1 MTVSSTTSKVSYSGN
16 GSTVAFSVTFYF
28 LAASHLKVVIRSSNG
43 TETVKT
49 LGTHYTVAGDGDPA
63 GGIVTMLTAPASGET
78 IVISRNVPL
87 TQVTDYQ
94 ANDPFPA
101 ETHEAA
107 LDKLTQINQ
116 QIQEE
121 LTRAIKLSVSN
132 TMTSTEFTVGA
143 SARANKVLGFDSA
156 GELAVTQEI
165 GTYRGNWASGTA
177 YQQRDIIKDTSN
189 ANIYICVTAHTSS
202 GSQPISSN
210 TDSAKWAL
218 LVDAASATAAQAAAE
233 AAQAAAETAQAAAE
247 LAETNA
253 ETAETNAET
262 AETNA
267 ETAATNAASSAS
279 AAATSATNAS
289 NSATAAASSASA
301 ASTSATNAA
310 NSATAAQTAETN
322 AETAETN
329 AETAQAAAE
338 LAETNAE
345 TAATAAA
352 ASATLANDWATK
364 TSGPVAGGEYSAK
377 YHANAASSSAS
388 SASTSAS
395 NASTSASNAATS
407 ASAADASATS
417 AAASAAAAA
426 ASYDNFD
433 DRYLGAKS
441 SDPSVDNDGNALVT
455 GALYYNTTDGV
466 MKVWDGGTWI
476 AASAASQAILV
487 VYQFTATGGQT
498 TFTGT
503 DNNALTLGYTVG
515 SALVTLNGVM
525 LEVGSEVTASSG
537 TSVVLA
543 SGATAGD
550 ELNVYAFST
559 FNLADVYTKA
569 QSDAKY
575 VELAGDT
582 MTGNLRVE
590 GAIVDIRSAVGDSN
604 GLKLSMD
611 VNGVGYVNAGYSVS
625 ELQLQTNSTTRL
637 KVDQNGRVTMPYQPA
652 FMAQG
657 NTSGWWSVGSDS
669 IWYIPT
675 NATGATA
682 QTVSGTNAGFN
693 MTASGGARF
702 NIGSHYNPAT
712 GRFTA
717 PVAGKY
723 FFFTSGLFQ
732 RNTTT
737 STHYQQ
743 IQIFINGTGNYL
755 GWDQQPY
762 LYTGSSGLEMVLS
775 FSTFLDLAANDVVDV
790 RINKAGTISTYSDR
804 FTFGGHLV
812 C

>member
-16 GSTVAFSVTFYF
+16 GSTLAFSVTFYF
-28 LAASHLKVVIRSSNG
+28 LASAHLKVVVRSSNG

-49 LGTHYTVAGDGDPA
+49 LGTHYTVTGAGDPA
-63 GGIVTMLTAPASGET
+63 GGTVTMLTAPASGET
-78 IVISRNVPL
+78 LVISRNVPL

-101 ETHEAA
+101 ETHEQA
-107 LDKLTQINQ
+107 LDKLTQITQ
-116 QIQEE
+116 QVQEE

-143 SARANKVLGFDSA
+143 STRANKVLGFDSA

-165 GTYRGNWASGTA
+165 GTYRGNWAGSTA

-210 TDSAKWAL
+210 TDVAKWAL

-267 ETAATNAASSAS
+267 ETAATNA
-279 AAATSATNAS
+279 S
-289 NSATAAASSASA
+289 NSATAAASSASSA
-301 ASTSATNAA
+301 SSSATAAASSASSASTSATNAA

-329 AETAQAAAE
+329 AETAQVAAE
-338 LAETNAE
+338 TAETNAE
-345 TAATAAA
+345 TAATNAA

-364 TSGPVAGGEYSAK
+364 TSGTVAGGEYSAK
-377 YHANAASSSAS
+377 YHAQAAATSAS
-388 SASTSAS
+388 NASTSAS
-395 NASTSASNAATS
+395 NASTSASNAASS
-407 ASAADASATS
+407 ASAADSSATS

-426 ASYDNFD
+426 ASYDSFD

-441 SDPSVDNDGNALVT
+441 SAPSVDNDGNALVT
-455 GALYYNTTDGV
+455 GALYYNTTTGK
-466 MKVWDGGTWI
+466 MNVWDGGTWI
-476 AASAASQAILV
+476 EASAASQAILV

-503 DNNALTLGYTVG
+503 DNNSLTLGYTVG

-559 FNLADVYTKA
+559 FDLANVYTKA
-569 QSDAKY
+569 QSDANY
-575 VELAGDT
+575 QPLDADLTTLATNGFGSSANKIPQFDSSGWLPLGSGWKVKESGGVLYFAVGST
-582 MTGNLRVE
+582 NYMKLDASGNL
-590 GAIVDIRSAVGDSN
+590 
-604 GLKLSMD
+604 
-611 VNGVGYVNAGYSVS
+611 
-625 ELQLQTNSTTRL
+625 T
-637 KVDQNGRVTMPYQPA
+637 
-652 FMAQG
+652 
-657 NTSGWWSVGSDS
+657 
-669 IWYIPT
+669 
-675 NATGATA
+675 
-682 QTVSGTNAGFN
+682 
-693 MTASGGARF
+693 
-702 NIGSHYNPAT
+702 
-712 GRFTA
+712 
-717 PVAGKY
+717 VAGNVTAY
-723 FFFTSGLFQ
+723 
-732 RNTTT
+732 
-737 STHYQQ
+737 
-743 IQIFINGTGNYL
+743 GT
-755 GWDQQPY
+755 
-762 LYTGSSGLEMVLS
+762 V
-775 FSTFLDLAANDVVDV
+775 
-790 RINKAGTISTYSDR
+790 
-804 FTFGGHLV
+804 
-812 C
+812 

>member
-49 LGTHYTVAGDGDPA
+49 LGTHYTVAGDGNPA
-63 GGIVTMLTAPASGET
+63 GGTVTMLTAPASGET

-345 TAATAAA
+345 TAAT
-352 ASATLANDWATK
+352 
-364 TSGPVAGGEYSAK
+364 
-377 YHANAASSSAS
+377 NAASSASA
-388 SASTSAS
+388 
-395 NASTSASNAATS
+395 ASTSASNAASS
-407 ASAADASATS
+407 ASAASTSATNAAS
-417 AAASAAAAA
+417 SATAAAASAAAAA
-426 ASYDNFD
+426 AALDEFTD
-433 DRYLGAKS
+433 TYLGAKA
-441 SDPSVDNDGNALVT
+441 SDPSVDNDGNAL
-455 GALYYNTTDGV
+455 
-466 MKVWDGGTWI
+466 
-476 AASAASQAILV
+476 
-487 VYQFTATGGQT
+487 
-498 TFTGT
+498 
-503 DNNALTLGYTVG
+503 
-515 SALVTLNGVM
+515 
-525 LEVGSEVTASSG
+525 
-537 TSVVLA
+537 
-543 SGATAGD
+543 TAGD
-550 ELNVYAFST
+550 
-559 FNLADVYTKA
+559 
-569 QSDAKY
+569 
-575 VELAGDT
+575 
-582 MTGNLRVE
+582 
-590 GAIVDIRSAVGDSN
+590 
-604 GLKLSMD
+604 
-611 VNGVGYVNAGYSVS
+611 
-625 ELQLQTNSTTRL
+625 
-637 KVDQNGRVTMPYQPA
+637 
-652 FMAQG
+652 
-657 NTSGWWSVGSDS
+657 
-669 IWYIPT
+669 WY
-675 NATGATA
+675 
-682 QTVSGTNAGFN
+682 
-693 MTASGGARF
+693 
-702 NIGSHYNPAT
+702 
-712 GRFTA
+712 
-717 PVAGKY
+717 
-723 FFFTSGLFQ
+723 
-732 RNTTT
+732 
-737 STHYQQ
+737 
-743 IQIFINGTGNYL
+743 FI
-755 GWDQQPY
+755 
-762 LYTGSSGLEMVLS
+762 
-775 FSTFLDLAANDVVDV
+775 
-790 RINKAGTISTYSDR
+790 
-804 FTFGGHLV
+804 
-812 C
+812 